1 MFKSKGAMFGV
12 AAAALVGMLLVAGM
26 TVSTTSGAPTDLSIP
41 GSGLGNIDLTAPDSA
56 PGAVPGNPPASP
68 VEPPITNPTDP
79 TTNPSGAPAGAAGA
93 GAGAPGSLPNAGF
106 GVVGSDGA
114 GNGSM
119 LVLLALAGMVFVGA
133 GASVVASR
141 RD

>member
-1 MFKSKGAMFGV
+1 MFKSKGAMFGI
-12 AAAALVGMLLVAGM
+12 AAATLVGMLLVAGM
-26 TVSTTSGAPTDLSIP
+26 TVSTTSGAPTDISIP

-106 GVVGSDGA
+106 GIAGDNSGS
-114 GNGSM
+114 GSL
-119 LVLLALAGMVFVGA
+119 LVLLGLAGMVFVGA